1 MITSLS
7 HATQLLPMIAQEGGA
22 EPGEG
27 LTALQTFTYFV
38 AGPIVV
44 FTVIAALSWFA
55 SAPKREK
62 KDVVNRIEDDND
74 DSTFLTMIA

>member
-7 HATQLLPMIAQEGGA
+7 QAAQLLPMIAQEGGA

-38 AGPIVV
+38 AAPVAT
-44 FTVIAALSWFA
+44 FVIISALAWFA

-62 KDVVNRIEDDND
+62 KDVVNRIDDD
-74 DSTFLTMIA
+74 IDEATFLTMIA

>member
-7 HATQLLPMIAQEGGA
+7 HVAQLLPMIAQEGGA

-44 FTVIAALSWFA
+44 FTVITALSWFA

>member
-1 MITSLS
+1 MV
-7 HATQLLPMIAQEGGA
+7 AQEGGA

-38 AGPIVV
+38 AGPVVV

-62 KDVVNRIEDDND
+62 KDVINRIDDDND

>member
-7 HATQLLPMIAQEGGA
+7 HAAQILPMVAQEGGA

-44 FTVIAALSWFA
+44 FTIIALLTWFA
-55 SAPKREK
+55 TAPKREK
-62 KDVVNRIEDDND
+62 KDVVSRIDDDND

>member
-1 MITSLS
+1 MIKSLS
-7 HATQLLPMIAQEGGA
+7 QAAQLLPMIAQEGGA

-44 FTVIAALSWFA
+44 FTVITALSWFA

>member
-7 HATQLLPMIAQEGGA
+7 QAAQLLPMIAQEGGA
-22 EPGEG
+22 EPGEA

-38 AGPIVV
+38 AAPIAT
-44 FTVIAALSWFA
+44 FTIISVLAWFA

-62 KDVVNRIEDDND
+62 KDVVNRIDDD
-74 DSTFLTMIA
+74 IDEATFLTMIA

>member
-7 HATQLLPMIAQEGGA
+7 QATQLLPMVAQEGGA

-27 LTALQTFTYFV
+27 LTALQTFAYFF
-38 AGPIVV
+38 AGPILV
-44 FTVIAALSWFA
+44 FSLIAALSWFA

-62 KDVVNRIEDDND
+62 KDVINRIEDDND

>member
-7 HATQLLPMIAQEGGA
+7 QAALLLPMVAQEGGA

-27 LTALQTFTYFV
+27 LTALQTFAYFF
-38 AGPIVV
+38 AGPILV
-44 FTVIAALSWFA
+44 FSLIAALSWFA

-62 KDVVNRIEDDND
+62 KDVINRIEDDND

>member
-1 MITSLS
+1 MITSLFQ
-7 HATQLLPMIAQEGGA
+7 AAQLLPMVAQEGGA

-27 LTALQTFTYFV
+27 LTALQTFTYFF
-38 AGPIVV
+38 AGPTLV
-44 FTVIAALSWFA
+44 FVVIAALSWFA

-62 KDVVNRIEDDND
+62 KDVINRIDDDND

>member
-7 HATQLLPMIAQEGGA
+7 QAAQLLPMIAQEGGV

-38 AGPIVV
+38 AGPIAV
-44 FTVIAALSWFA
+44 FSIISLLSWFA

-62 KDVVNRIEDDND
+62 KDVVNKIEDDEND
-74 DSTFLTMIA
+74 NFITIIA

>member
-1 MITSLS
+1 MV
-7 HATQLLPMIAQEGGA
+7 AQEGGA

-38 AGPIVV
+38 AGPILV
-44 FTVIAALSWFA
+44 FTIIATLSWFA

-62 KDVVNRIEDDND
+62 KDVINRIDDDND

>member
-7 HATQLLPMIAQEGGA
+7 QAAQLLPMIAQEGGA

-38 AGPIVV
+38 AAPIASFAVIS
-44 FTVIAALSWFA
+44 VIAWFA

-62 KDVVNRIEDDND
+62 KDVVNRIDDDID
-74 DSTFLTMIA
+74 DATFLTMIA

>member
-7 HATQLLPMIAQEGGA
+7 HAAQLLPMIAQEGGA

-38 AGPIVV
+38 AAPVATFTIISAIV
-44 FTVIAALSWFA
+44 WFA

-62 KDVVNRIEDDND
+62 KDVVNRIDDD
-74 DSTFLTMIA
+74 IDEATFLTMIA

>member
-1 MITSLS
+1 MIKSLS
-7 HATQLLPMIAQEGGA
+7 QAAQLLPMIAQEGGA

>member
-1 MITSLS
+1 MV
-7 HATQLLPMIAQEGGA
+7 AQEGGA

-27 LTALQTFTYFV
+27 LTALQTFTYFF
-38 AGPIVV
+38 AAPTVV
-44 FTVIAALSWFA
+44 FVVISALSWFA

-62 KDVVNRIEDDND
+62 KDVINRIDDDND

>member
-7 HATQLLPMIAQEGGA
+7 QAAQLLPMVAQEGGA

-27 LTALQTFTYFV
+27 LTALQTFAYFF
-38 AGPIVV
+38 AGPILV
-44 FTVIAALSWFA
+44 FSLIAALSWFA

-62 KDVVNRIEDDND
+62 KDVINRIEDDND

>member
-1 MITSLS
+1 
-7 HATQLLPMIAQEGGA
+7 MIAQEGGA

-62 KDVVNRIEDDND
+62 KDVVNRIEDDID
-74 DSTFLTMIA
+74 DATFLTMIA

>member
-1 MITSLS
+1 MIKSLS
-7 HATQLLPMIAQEGGA
+7 QAAQLLPMIAQEGGA

-38 AGPIVV
+38 AAP
-44 FTVIAALSWFA
+44 IAAFVIIATLAWFA

-62 KDVVNRIEDDND
+62 KDVINRIDDNND

>member
-7 HATQLLPMIAQEGGA
+7 QVALILPMINQEGGA

-38 AGPIVV
+38 AAPVAI
-44 FTVIAALSWFA
+44 FTVIALLSWFA
-55 SAPKREK
+55 SAPKKAK
-62 KDVVNRIEDDND
+62 KDVINRIDDED

>member
-7 HATQLLPMIAQEGGA
+7 HVAQLLPMIAQEGGA

>member
-7 HATQLLPMIAQEGGA
+7 QAAQLLPMVAQEGGA

-38 AGPIVV
+38 VRPVVV

-62 KDVVNRIEDDND
+62 KDVINRIDDDND
-74 DSTFLTMIA
+74 DSTFLSMIA

>member
-7 HATQLLPMIAQEGGA
+7 QAAQLLPMVAQEGGA
-22 EPGEG
+22 QPGEG

-38 AGPIVV
+38 AGPVVV

-62 KDVVNRIEDDND
+62 KDVINRIDDDND